1 LNIFD
6 LIGPIMVGP
15 SSSHTAGACRI
26 GLVARKML
34 GEKPAEAQILLH
46 GSFAATGKGH
56 GTDRALVAGLLGMEP
71 DDLRIPES
79 FSEAEKEGLSFSFG
93 TVKLDGA
100 HPNSVLL
107 RLTGENGG
115 KLEMIGASVGGGKIE
130 VREINGL
137 KLRFTAEYPTI
148 IIQNHDNP
156 GSIAWVSNLLADAGV
171 NIATFQV
178 TRNSRGRE
186 AIMVIECDSPVT
198 EEMISAI
205 RENPDIISA
214 GKVNL

>member
-1 LNIFD
+1 
-6 LIGPIMVGP
+6 MVGP

-26 GLVARKML
+26 GLVARKIL
-34 GEKPAEAQILLH
+34 GERPAKAEILLH

-71 DDLRIPES
+71 DDLRIPSS
-79 FSEAEKEGLSFSFG
+79 FDVAADSGLEFSFG
-93 TVKLDGA
+93 TVKLDDA

-107 RLTGENGG
+107 RLEGESG
-115 KLEMIGASVGGGKIE
+115 KTLEMIGASVGGGKIE
-130 VREINGL
+130 IRELNGL
-137 KLRFTAEYPTI
+137 KLRFTAEYPTL

-156 GSIAWVSNLLADAGV
+156 GSIAWVSSLLADAGV

-198 EEMISAI
+198 EELIAAI

-214 GKVNL
+214 GRVNL

>member
-1 LNIFD
+1 
-6 LIGPIMVGP
+6 MVGP

-26 GLVARKML
+26 GLVARKIL
-34 GEKPAEAQILLH
+34 GERPAKAEILLH

-71 DDLRIPES
+71 DDLRIPSS
-79 FSEAEKEGLSFSFG
+79 FDVAADSGLEFSFG
-93 TVKLDGA
+93 TVKLDDA

-107 RLTGENGG
+107 RLEGESG
-115 KLEMIGASVGGGKIE
+115 KTLEMIGASVGGGKIE
-130 VREINGL
+130 IRELNGL
-137 KLRFTAEYPTI
+137 KLRFTAEYPTL

-156 GSIAWVSNLLADAGV
+156 GSIAWVSRLLADAGV

-198 EEMISAI
+198 EELIAAI

-214 GKVNL
+214 GRVNL